1 MASVFE
7 EWKSYRQRV
16 IPPTAPEVQ
25 VIESK
30 RAFYGGA
37 FSLFALLQRIASPGD
52 EVTEA
57 DMNAMSNLDTEFKE
71 FYRRMEAGKE

>member
-1 MASVFE
+1 MASLFE

-16 IPPTAPEVQ
+16 IPPTAPDVQ

-37 FSLFALLQRIASPGD
+37 FCLFNLLQRVASDGD
-52 EVTEA
+52 EVTES
-57 DMNAMSNLDTEFKE
+57 DMIAMSKIDLEFKE
-71 FYRRMEAGKE
+71 FYSRMEEGKE